1 MFERQ
6 EFLETVETASVVVT
20 IAAEETAGVQLE
32 EVSVQEAWE
41 RVRRRLRAELGED
54 VFSSWFGRLELAGI
68 VEGVA
73 YLTVPTRFLKSW
85 LEAHYAERLRV
96 NCIAEP
102 PAPNGVLLSVRQV
115 SRDASIAAPAP

>member
-6 EFLETVETASVVVT
+6 NFGDIVETTPVVVT
-20 IAAEETAGVQLE
+20 IAAEETAVIRVE
-32 EVSVQEAWE
+32 EVSIQDAWE

-54 VFSSWFGRLELAGI
+54 VFSSWFGRLEIAGI

-85 LEAHYAERLRV
+85 LEAHYTERLRV
-96 NCIAEP
+96 NCMAEL
-102 PAPNGVLLSVRQV
+102 PAPNGVLLSVL
-115 SRDASIAAPAP
+115 SLIHI